1 MPFHRNSFSHNRF
14 GPSNEFTTRFANNWA
29 LVVSLPIEF
38 DDAESAPRGL
48 IEISV
53 LSGQRLLELD
63 KFGSTTLLVSPD
75 MYAGLLMSC
84 QQMPEYDPNSDAN
97 ETEVAAGIGSIRA
110 FLDGASKQTTVS
122 ESIRRMMSPSYSH
135 TNSKKA

>member
-1 MPFHRNSFSHNRF
+1 MPFYPNSFSHERF
-14 GPSNEFTTRFANNWA
+14 GAQNTFTTRFANDWA
-29 LVVSLPIEF
+29 LSVMLPEPFTDSQAVFLKRPWIEV
-38 DDAESAPRGL
+38 
-48 IEISV
+48 SV

-63 KFGSTTLLVSPD
+63 KFGSTTLSISPD

-97 ETEVAAGIGSIRA
+97 ETDVAAGIGSIR
-110 FLDGASKQTTVS
+110 
-122 ESIRRMMSPSYSH
+122 RMVSPSYSH

>member
-1 MPFHRNSFSHNRF
+1 MPFHPNSFSHDRL
-14 GPSNEFTTRFANNWA
+14 GDQSTFTVRFANNWA
-29 LVVSLPIEF
+29 LSVMLPEPFTDSQSVFLKTPWIEV
-38 DDAESAPRGL
+38 
-48 IEISV
+48 SV

-63 KFGSTTLLVSPD
+63 KFGSTTLSISPD

-97 ETEVAAGIGSIRA
+97 ETDVAAGIG
-110 FLDGASKQTTVS
+110 
-122 ESIRRMMSPSYSH
+122 SIRRMMSPSYSH

>member
-1 MPFHRNSFSHNRF
+1 MSFENNSFSHERF
-14 GPSNEFTTRFANNWA
+14 GPQNLFTTRFANNWA
-29 LVVSLPIEF
+29 LSVSLPIEF
-38 DDAESAPRGL
+38 TDPTSEPLRL
-48 IEISV
+48 IEVSV

-63 KFGSTTLLVSPD
+63 KFGSTTLLVAPD

-97 ETEVAAGIGSIRA
+97 ETDVAAGIGSIR
-110 FLDGASKQTTVS
+110 
-122 ESIRRMMSPSYSH
+122 RMVSPSYSH

>member
-1 MPFHRNSFSHNRF
+1 MPHHPNSFSHNRF
-14 GPSNEFTTRFANNWA
+14 GPSNEFTTRFANYWA

-48 IEISV
+48 IEVSV

-97 ETEVAAGIGSIRA
+97 ETDVAAGIG
-110 FLDGASKQTTVS
+110 
-122 ESIRRMMSPSYSH
+122 SIRRMMSPSYSH

>member
-1 MPFHRNSFSHNRF
+1 MPFHPNSFSHDRL
-14 GPSNEFTTRFANNWA
+14 GDQSTFTVRFANNWA
-29 LVVSLPIEF
+29 LSVMLPEPF
-38 DDAESAPRGL
+38 TDSQSVFLKTPW

-63 KFGSTTLLVSPD
+63 KFGSTTLSISPD

-97 ETEVAAGIGSIRA
+97 ETEVAAGIGSIR
-110 FLDGASKQTTVS
+110 
-122 ESIRRMMSPSYSH
+122 RMVSPSYSH
-135 TNSKKA
+135 SNSKKA

>member
-1 MPFHRNSFSHNRF
+1 MPFHPNSFSHDRL
-14 GPSNEFTTRFANNWA
+14 GDQSTFTVRFANNWA
-29 LVVSLPIEF
+29 LSVMLPEPF
-38 DDAESAPRGL
+38 TDSQSVFLKTPW

-63 KFGSTTLLVSPD
+63 KFGSTTLSISPD

-97 ETEVAAGIGSIRA
+97 ETEVAAGIGSIRR
-110 FLDGASKQTTVS
+110 LV
-122 ESIRRMMSPSYSH
+122 SPSYSH
-135 TNSKKA
+135 SNSKKA

>member
-1 MPFHRNSFSHNRF
+1 MPFHPNSFSHNRF

-53 LSGQRLLELD
+53 LSGQKLMELD
-63 KFGSTTLLVSPD
+63 MFGSTTLLVSPD
-75 MYAGLLMSC
+75 MYAEVLQAC
-84 QQMPEYDPNSDAN
+84 KRMPVYDPNLSGNSGPNDYLTDWMN
-97 ETEVAAGIGSIRA
+97 ESNRGVQFIR
-110 FLDGASKQTTVS
+110 DIVSAS
-122 ESIRRMMSPSYSH
+122 SP
-135 TNSKKA
+135 TR

>member
-1 MPFHRNSFSHNRF
+1 MPFHPNSFSHDRL
-14 GPSNEFTTRFANNWA
+14 GDQSTFTVRFANNWA
-29 LVVSLPIEF
+29 LSVMLPEPF
-38 DDAESAPRGL
+38 TDSQSVFLKTPW

-63 KFGSTTLLVSPD
+63 KFGSTTLSISPD

-84 QQMPEYDPNSDAN
+84 QHMPEYDPNSDAN
-97 ETEVAAGIGSIRA
+97 ETEVAAGIGSIR
-110 FLDGASKQTTVS
+110 
-122 ESIRRMMSPSYSH
+122 RMMSPSYSH